1 MVLEALSSL
10 PPLMSSCRMIHL
22 LMMRLLKSLTSPIN
36 FTSMAKSSTSVSIII
51 LFLLLHFSTSGNM
64 MRLAN
69 AQAPGQG
76 SWCLPRPSASYRE
89 LMDNMNYACNVVN
102 CTAIRRGGPCFHP
115 NSLINHASF
124 VMNLYYQKAGR
135 NFWNCDFKNTAVIVV
150 TDPSYGNCKYDC
162 TQ

>member
-22 LMMRLLKSLTSPIN
+22 LMMRFNLC
-36 FTSMAKSSTSVSIII
+36 
-51 LFLLLHFSTSGNM
+51 FLIGNM